1 MEGFQ
6 RICYINEK
14 VTDRPL
20 RRVFCFPGQ
29 NGALN
34 MFSKHHD
41 VLSKV
46 SKISTNH
53 FFNFNINYCVFML
66 KKVNYAI
73 FFEVVLIIFSV
84 SF

>member
-1 MEGFQ
+1 MLKRFNIDHFLRS
-6 RICYINEK
+6 RIVLYAE
-14 VTDRPL
+14 
-20 RRVFCFPGQ
+20 FFYFSGQ
-29 NGALN
+29 NGASN
-34 MFSKHHD
+34 MFAQHHD
-41 VLSKV
+41 VLSRI

-53 FFNFNINYCVFML
+53 FFNFNINCCVFVL